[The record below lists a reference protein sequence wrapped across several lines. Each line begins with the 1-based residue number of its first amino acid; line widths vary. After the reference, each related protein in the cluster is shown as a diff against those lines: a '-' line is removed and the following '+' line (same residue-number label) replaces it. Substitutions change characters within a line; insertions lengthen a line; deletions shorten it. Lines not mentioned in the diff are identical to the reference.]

1 MKALPLFALIL
12 SLITII
18 SSCNDDDSID
28 ETGAV
33 PIGCLSYLLFSQE
46 CDAII
51 LYKFGTEACYMEAD
65 NLVTIPTVN
74 GDLDI
79 MLTNDGTFG
88 PEALAGYTSFFV
100 ELRSDSLLVDTE
112 KSGINSFEYC
122 NKVFV
127 LE

>member
-1 MKALPLFALIL
+1 
-12 SLITII
+12 
-18 SSCNDDDSID
+18 
-28 ETGAV
+28 
-33 PIGCLSYLLFSQE
+33 
-46 CDAII
+46 
-51 LYKFGTEACYMEAD
+51 MEAD

>member
-33 PIGCLSYLLFSQE
+33 PIGCLPYLLFSQD
-46 CDAII
+46 CDP
-51 LYKFGTEACYMEAD
+51 LVLFEFGTEACFFEVD
-65 NLVTIPTVN
+65 NLVTIPTAN
-74 GDLDI
+74 GDIDI
-79 MLTNDGTFG
+79 MLTSDGTFG

-100 ELRSDSLLVDTE
+100 ELRSDSLLVNTE